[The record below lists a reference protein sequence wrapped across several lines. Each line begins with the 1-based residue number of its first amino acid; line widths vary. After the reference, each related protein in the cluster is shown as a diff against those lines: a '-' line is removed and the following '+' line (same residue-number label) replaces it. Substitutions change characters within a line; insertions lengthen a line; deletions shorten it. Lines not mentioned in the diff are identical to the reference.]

1 MKIFKTNYNKSSY
14 KLGRSFFA
22 CLLVLVLDLMLVG
35 LFSPA
40 CSKLIPFKPN
50 LKLLNDFM
58 ARGETMT
65 LKGTGLIQN
74 LDTAYKFRLIAV
86 ADASLLPINLEILS
100 VDAEEVNVLIPED
113 IPYGDYK
120 VEFQLKSRYLK
131 TPKLLLADILKI
143 RPKAVT
149 DFASSPFTCFHH
161 LCLVVQ
167 HRTDRLA
174 RMPIARMHPQT

>member
-22 CLLVLVLDLMLVG
+22 CLLVLDLMLLG

-40 CSKLIPFKPN
+40 RSKVIPFKPN
-50 LKLLNDFM
+50 LELLKDFM

-65 LKGTGLIQN
+65 LKGTALIQN

-113 IPYGDYK
+113 IT
-120 VEFQLKSRYLK
+120 LS
-131 TPKLLLADILKI
+131 
-143 RPKAVT
+143 
-149 DFASSPFTCFHH
+149 
-161 LCLVVQ
+161 
-167 HRTDRLA
+167 
-174 RMPIARMHPQT
+174 